1 MKSKIYLLKE
11 IDGWYGFSSLL
22 HNRLVYK
29 IEYSTPNV
37 NVHFIKNCLE
47 NIYIFDFYSIY
58 LKTLRTDV
66 DDFIKEYINPN
77 VIKNNILLFT
87 CCDIPSLEY
96 INLIF
101 EKNNNLE
108 LISLEDSVWELN
120 KIVNFLI
127 RKNALI
133 FIESIKNE
141 NTLIAFVFN
150 NLKREIIKFL

>member
-11 IDGWYGFSSLL
+11 IDGWYGFSFLL

-29 IEYSTPNV
+29 MEYSTPNV

-47 NIYIFDFYSIY
+47 NICIFDFYSVY

-108 LISLEDSVWELN
+108 LVSLEDSVWELN
-120 KIVNFLI
+120 KTVNFLI